1 MGVHGFTKMVK
12 PEEVTLKDLS
22 NQVLAVDGSLELYRA
37 LLGMPSIKG
46 LSAFGKTT
54 LHVSVLLS
62 NIIKYRLHKIET
74 IWVFDYDP
82 EKLQNSECHNPLKLL
97 ELEERRKK
105 REVALKKIKKLKEDI
120 KKKHPDSIN
129 DLFSDSDT
137 DSDKDIEVIVNCKEK
152 SKTIVE
158 NKIEIQKQE
167 KIAFV
172 LESWMVNDIKLMLNL
187 LDIKWVEA
195 PKGVEAECL
204 ASRLTHGDMSEAD
217 AVLSSDADALLFGAT
232 TLIKKNTRTKKYDRF
247 YLEDI
252 LEDKNITQE
261 QLIKVGIVLG
271 TDMYKDKKKKLF
283 YRIGPKTAI
292 AKVKSGELDKAF
304 KDKDVKKAIDH
315 FKEICPI
322 DNLEW
327 HNENEE
333 SFSSKK
339 KANILIDWLVNT
351 KKFNRLRITTQVK
364 KIIKL

>member
-1 MGVHGFTKMVK
+1 MGVHGFTKMVT
-12 PEEVTLKDLS
+12 PEEVTLVDLI
-22 NQVLAVDGSLELYRA
+22 NQILAVDGSLELYRA
-37 LLGMPSIKG
+37 LLGMASIKG

-62 NIIKYRLHKIET
+62 NIIKYKLHKIDT

-82 EKLQNSECHNPLKLL
+82 EKLQNSDCHNPLKLL

-105 REVALKKIKKLKEDI
+105 REVAKEKIKKLKEEA
-120 KKKHPDSIN
+120 KKEKGATSEDE
-129 DLFSDSDT
+129 LFSDSD
-137 DSDKDIEVIVNCKEK
+137 SDEDTEVASKPKAKPKTATEK
-152 SKTIVE
+152 
-158 NKIEIQKQE
+158 KIEIQKQE

-204 ASRLTHGDMSEAD
+204 AARLTHSDVSEAD

-252 LEDKNITQE
+252 LEDKKLTQE

-271 TDMYKDKKKKLF
+271 TDMYKDKEKKLF

-292 AKVKSGELDKAF
+292 AKVKSGDLNKAF
-304 KDKDVKKAIDH
+304 KDKDVKKALDH
-315 FKEICPI
+315 FKEICPV

-327 HNENEE
+327 HNDNEDA
-333 SFSSKK
+333 FSNKT
-339 KANILIDWLVNT
+339 KAKALIDWLVNT
-351 KKFNRLRITTQVK
+351 KNFNRARITKQIA

>member
-1 MGVHGFTKMVK
+1 MGVHGFTKMVT
-12 PEEVTLKDLS
+12 PEEVTLKDLA
-22 NQVLAVDGSLELYRA
+22 NQTIAVDGSLELYRA
-37 LLGMPSIKG
+37 LLGMASIKG

-62 NIIKYRLHKIET
+62 NIIKYKLHKIDT
-74 IWVFDYDP
+74 IWVFDNDP

-105 REVALKKIKKLKEDI
+105 REVAKKKIKKLKESCDE
-120 KKKHPDSIN
+120 
-129 DLFSDSDT
+129 LFSDSD
-137 DSDKDIEVIVNCKEK
+137 SDEEEGKTQKATKEK
-152 SKTIVE
+152 TQKVTE
-158 NKIEIQKQE
+158 KKIEIQKQE

-204 ASRLTHGDMSEAD
+204 AARLTHSDVCEAD

-252 LEDKNITQE
+252 LEDKGITLE

-271 TDMYKDKKKKLF
+271 TDMYKDKEKKLF

-292 AKVKSGELDKAF
+292 AKVKSGDLDEAF
-304 KDKDVKKAIDH
+304 KDTDVKKAFEH

-327 HNENEE
+327 HNETES
-333 SFSSKK
+333 SFSNKK
-339 KANILIDWLVNT
+339 KAKTLINWLVDAKN
-351 KKFNRLRITTQVK
+351 FNR
-364 KIIKL
+364 